1 MAKDENVEMS
11 TDEPESD
18 QPESDDPEPEEVDI
32 AIPAAQLRLA
42 PDGVT
47 LVVDEKSL
55 VNIIAMGRIKFI
67 SYFLIT
73 FSRF

>member
-18 QPESDDPEPEEVDI
+18 QPESDDPEPEEVDV

-47 LVVDEKSL
+47 LVVDEK
-55 VNIIAMGRIKFI
+55 RIVI
-67 SYFLIT
+67 GHI
-73 FSRF
+73 